1 LLSGE
6 IHYWRTPKL
15 YWREALARAKELG
28 FELIAS
34 YACWDHHE
42 LAPGRFDLTGESDP
56 SRDLV
61 GFLQL
66 VKDMRLGLILR
77 PGPYIYSEWRN
88 SGVPER
94 VVKFHRTSKEFREAA
109 RAWLEATAKAAK
121 PFLATSGGPIVMVQ
135 ADNEPDAWTEAY
147 ARELGLADAA
157 GPFQAFLRQ
166 RYVSIEALNRV
177 WGTTYRD
184 FSEARAIL
192 EPVSSDRAERVRYL
206 DAIRFRQS
214 YATDI
219 VRWTADT
226 LHELGV
232 TVPIYANA
240 YSGFGAQDWR
250 ALETACDLAGPDLY
264 PSQEFHSGAEEH
276 RHFLDRLRFTR
287 TYSKLPYIPEF
298 GAGIWHG
305 WHYRTGVHTANHYTL
320 AALSALAA
328 GIAGWNWYMLVERD
342 NWYGTPITGVARPRP
357 ELAPAFA
364 EVVRLFREI
373 DPPSLEKVT
382 STAITVDVVEQGA
395 RLDHDHPILAAL
407 HDADV
412 DHECFDVDT
421 GAIAKPLLFY
431 AGGEWLSRAAADR
444 LASYVEDG
452 GTLAFVARLPRFDE
466 ELRPA
471 NPLRLRAPD
480 AVLRSGNL
488 RRIDVLLG
496 EQRVALPATP
506 FASYTDAPG
515 ESIYGDCAP
524 WPQDQEGMHA
534 HATLAKGERH
544 VVGYREARGKGSIV
558 VLGVDPSPELVVA
571 LHAWL
576 NVPIACRASTRGV
589 STALLRSPRG
599 TFVIAANATAADV
612 ETTLS
617 IDPSVIEGTR
627 DVRDLRTGVEWRDAA
642 SRIRVRVP
650 RKSAT
655 VVSLA

>member
-1 LLSGE
+1 MRPSVTGA
-6 IHYWRTPKL
+6 RRRGTPKSL
-15 YWREALARAKELG
+15 ALIGSSGHSRRRHPRSPHLGRGALVRVALGRDPLLAHTEAVLARGTRARERAGLRAHRVIRLLG
-28 FELIAS
+28 S
-34 YACWDHHE
+34 
-42 LAPGRFDLTGESDP
+42 
-56 SRDLV
+56 SRARA
-61 GFLQL
+61 GP
-66 VKDMRLGLILR
+66 LR
-77 PGPYIYSEWRN
+77 S
-88 SGVPER
+88 
-94 VVKFHRTSKEFREAA
+94 HRRKRSVARPRRIFAAREGHAA
-109 RAWLEATAKAAK
+109 RAHPPAGAVHLQRVAQLGRARARGEV
-121 PFLATSGGPIVMVQ
+121 PPDLQGVPRGGASV
-135 ADNEPDAWTEAY
+135 
-147 ARELGLADAA
+147 ARGDREG
-157 GPFQAFLRQ
+157 G
-166 RYVSIEALNRV
+166 
-177 WGTTYRD
+177 
-184 FSEARAIL
+184 EARAIL

-250 ALETACDLAGPDLY
+250 ALEAACDLAGPDLY
-264 PSQEFHSGAEEH
+264 ASQEFRSGPEEH
-276 RHFLDRLRFTR
+276 RRFLDRLAFTR
-287 TYSKLPYIPEF
+287 TYSKVPYIPEF

-305 WHYRTGVHTANHYTL
+305 WHYRTGVHTANHYVL

-328 GIAGWNWYMLVERD
+328 GIVGWNWYMLVERD
-342 NWYGTPITGVARPRP
+342 NWYGTPISGVARARP
-357 ELAPAFA
+357 DLAPAFA

-431 AGGEWLSRAAADR
+431 AGGECLSRAAADR

-452 GTLAFVARLPRFDE
+452 GALVFVARLPRFDE
-466 ELRPA
+466 EIRPA

-480 AVLRSGNL
+480 AVLRSGHL

-571 LHAWL
+571 LHA
-576 NVPIACRASTRGV
+576 
-589 STALLRSPRG
+589 
-599 TFVIAANATAADV
+599 
-612 ETTLS
+612 
-617 IDPSVIEGTR
+617 
-627 DVRDLRTGVEWRDAA
+627 
-642 SRIRVRVP
+642 
-650 RKSAT
+650 
-655 VVSLA
+655 